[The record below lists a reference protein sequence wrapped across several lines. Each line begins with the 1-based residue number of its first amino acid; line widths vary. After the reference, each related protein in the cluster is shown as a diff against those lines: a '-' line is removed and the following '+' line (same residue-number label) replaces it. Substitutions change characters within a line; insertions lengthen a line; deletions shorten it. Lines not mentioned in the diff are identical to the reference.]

1 MSLIRKRSR
10 EPKKPN
16 MLKNS
21 NVKLVL
27 IVAVIVIIVSISGIY
42 ATTVD
47 FGSDS
52 HQSLWG
58 NAPNFSLKTIDGD
71 TYKLSDQ
78 LGKVIILDF
87 MGVDCSACQVQMID
101 LKEVSE
107 NYPDVEIVSIDVMTA
122 MGENADSVKAL
133 INAFKQQGG
142 IDLDWV
148 FLLDTPQN
156 IVGSK
161 YVTTG
166 AIPTIYI
173 IDQKGNIYHSHA
185 SYTKYNILA
194 SELDELLS

>member
-1 MSLIRKRSR
+1 
-10 EPKKPN
+10 

-47 FGSDS
+47 FGSDP

-133 INAFKQQGG
+133 INAFKQQG
-142 IDLDWV
+142 
-148 FLLDTPQN
+148 
-156 IVGSK
+156 
-161 YVTTG
+161 
-166 AIPTIYI
+166 
-173 IDQKGNIYHSHA
+173 
-185 SYTKYNILA
+185 
-194 SELDELLS
+194 